1 MDLGKGGTLVNKLDL
16 ASGHE
21 DPLNT
26 HIEVAAD
33 AAEEDSS
40 DTKSDFSDQAVCF
53 SGKENATPGYERT
66 YVPYSEASFGSGRT
80 YSPGYDG
87 PKSRL

>member
-40 DTKSDFSDQAVCF
+40 DTKSDLSDQAVCF
-53 SGKENATPGYERT
+53 SGKEKATPGYDRT
-66 YVPYSEASFGSGRT
+66 YVPYSGLSFGSGRT
-80 YSPGYDG
+80 YSPGYVG
-87 PKSRL
+87 PNSRL